1 MHCKNYLVPRPI
13 AYMIPYHE
21 KVIVLIILLQLLSS
35 PSNYRGYKRSKEGYV
50 EMETRVID

>member
-1 MHCKNYLVPRPI
+1 MHCKNYLIPRPI

-35 PSNYRGYKRSKEGYV
+35 PSIIEAINDQKKD
-50 EMETRVID
+50 M